1 MIQANLLVIYYLSVH
16 QWLHP
21 SIHFFC
27 PFVHPA
33 TIQPFL
39 QSSSHLTT
47 THFILS
53 IYKIQIEHL
62 LAVKLTLCIQNYSVN
77 KVSSL
82 WEEQPLQNLV

>member
-1 MIQANLLVIYYLSVH
+1 MDWKDCVHLTCMIQANLLVIYYLSVH
-16 QWLHP
+16 QLLHP

-47 THFILS
+47 TTHFIYS

-62 LAVKLTLCIQNYSVN
+62 LADFLYS
-77 KVSSL
+77 
-82 WEEQPLQNLV
+82 ELQCK